1 MEFWKLLLQW
11 SAPDPAHVGWS
22 WWRPLHQA
30 VRGAQV
36 VWDALFAF
44 VTEEALIRASSL
56 AFTTVLALVPLIT
69 VGLRVM
75 NFYGVSETTRQEF
88 ENVLAQY
95 LLPAQSRDVAN
106 LMLEA
111 ASQVTQNI
119 GVIGLMGFC
128 VTLVLLARELEGHIQ
143 KICGAKGSLTTSLL
157 HYCAFLVLAPTGAL
171 VAFGLLHPL
180 SALLAL
186 LPGDFSRINYP
197 FALTCVV
204 LIVTLRAFSGY
215 ALSWRASAFGALAA
229 GIAAWG
235 SWQGCALYFSHS
247 MSLSA
252 YGALACI
259 PAFMLWVFVAW
270 CCVLFG
276 VQVAAKAQPLCRKG
290 GAPQAAAAVAATGKV
305 AK

>member
-22 WWRPLHQA
+22 WWRPLHRTIRA
-30 VRGAQV
+30 AQV

-56 AFTTVLALVPLIT
+56 AFTSMLALVPLLT

-75 NFYGVSETTRQEF
+75 NFYGVSEASRHEF
-88 ENVLAQY
+88 EDVLAQY
-95 LLPAQSRDVAN
+95 LLPAQSRDVVN
-106 LMLEA
+106 LMLQA
-111 ASQVTQNI
+111 ASQVTQNV
-119 GVIGLMGFC
+119 GALGLAGFC
-128 VTLVLLARELEGHIQ
+128 VTLVLMARELEGHIQ

-171 VAFGLLHPL
+171 LAFGLLHPL
-180 SALLAL
+180 SAVLAL

-235 SWQGCALYFSHS
+235 SWKGCALYFSHS

-290 GAPQAAAAVAATGKV
+290 GPRQLAAPATAAGKAAK
-305 AK
+305 

>member
-1 MEFWKLLLQW
+1 MEFWKLPLQW
-11 SAPDPAHVGWS
+11 SAPDPAHVGGT
-22 WWRPLHQA
+22 LAGA
-30 VRGAQV
+30 VHRIVLAAQV

-75 NFYGVSETTRQEF
+75 NFYGVSESTRQEF
-88 ENVLAQY
+88 ESVLAQY
-95 LLPAQSRDVAN
+95 PLPAQSRDVAN

-119 GVIGLMGFC
+119 GALGLAGFC

-171 VAFGLLHPL
+171 LAFGLLHPL

-186 LPGDFSRINYP
+186 LPGDLSRINYP
-197 FALTCVV
+197 FALTSSCWSSRCGPSPA
-204 LIVTLRAFSGY
+204 TRSAGAPAPSARWPRASPPGVPGK
-215 ALSWRASAFGALAA
+215 AAPCISAIRCRCRPTARWPPSRRSCCGCSWRGAACCSACRWRRRRSRCAASGRAAQAASAP
-229 GIAAWG
+229 
-235 SWQGCALYFSHS
+235 
-247 MSLSA
+247 M
-252 YGALACI
+252 
-259 PAFMLWVFVAW
+259 
-270 CCVLFG
+270 
-276 VQVAAKAQPLCRKG
+276 
-290 GAPQAAAAVAATGKV
+290 V

>member
-11 SAPDPAHVGWS
+11 SAPDPARAGWR
-22 WWRPLHQA
+22 WWRPLHRA
-30 VRGAQV
+30 IRGAQV

-56 AFTTVLALVPLIT
+56 AFTSVLALVPLMT

-75 NFYGVSETTRQEF
+75 NFYGVSEATRADF
-88 ENVLAQY
+88 EDVLAQY
-95 LLPAQSRDVAN
+95 LLPAQSRDVVD
-106 LMLEA
+106 LMLQA
-111 ASQVTQNI
+111 AAQVTQNV
-119 GVIGLMGFC
+119 GALGLAGFC

-157 HYCAFLVLAPTGAL
+157 HYGAFLVLAPTGAL
-171 VAFGLLHPL
+171 VAFGVLHPL
-180 SALLAL
+180 AALLAL

-197 FALTCVV
+197 FVLTCVV

-276 VQVAAKAQPLCRKG
+276 VQVAAKAQPLCRG
-290 GAPQAAAAVAATGKV
+290 GSQASTARR
-305 AK
+305 

>member
-1 MEFWKLLLQW
+1 M
-11 SAPDPAHVGWS
+11 
-22 WWRPLHQA
+22 
-30 VRGAQV
+30 

-75 NFYGVSETTRQEF
+75 SFYGVSESTRKEF
-88 ENVLAQY
+88 EDVLAQY

-106 LMLEA
+106 LMLQA

-119 GVIGLMGFC
+119 GVLGLAGFC

-143 KICGAKGSLTTSLL
+143 KICGKKGSLATSLM

-171 VAFGLLHPL
+171 LAFALLHPL
-180 SALLAL
+180 AALLAL

-197 FALTCVV
+197 FVLSCVV
-204 LIVTLRAFSGY
+204 LFVTLRAFSGY

-247 MSLSA
+247 VSLSA

-259 PAFMLWVFVAW
+259 PAFMLWVFVTW

-276 VQVAAKAQPLCRKG
+276 VQVAAKAQPLCGKG
-290 GAPQAAAAVAATGKV
+290 TR
-305 AK
+305 

>member
-11 SAPDPAHVGWS
+11 SAPDPARVGWS
-22 WWRPLHQA
+22 WLRALHRCI
-30 VRGAQV
+30 RGAQV

-56 AFTTVLALVPLIT
+56 AFTSVLALVPLIT

-75 NFYGVSETTRQEF
+75 NFYGVSEATRQEF
-88 ENVLAQY
+88 EGVLAQY

-106 LMLEA
+106 LMLQA

-119 GVIGLMGFC
+119 GVLGLAGFC
-128 VTLVLLARELEGHIQ
+128 ITLVLLARELEGHIQ

-157 HYCAFLVLAPTGAL
+157 HYGAFLVLAPTGAL
-171 VAFGLLHPL
+171 LAFALLHPL
-180 SALLAL
+180 AALLAL

-197 FALTCVV
+197 FVLTCVV
-204 LIVTLRAFSGY
+204 LIATLRAFSGY

-247 MSLSA
+247 VSLSA

-276 VQVAAKAQPLCRKG
+276 VQVAAKAQPLCGRSKHDQ
-290 GAPQAAAAVAATGKV
+290 GAASAATGKV